1 MSFFKN
7 NLKQFKDINL
17 NDTCY
22 IFGDGVSM
30 KSYKLKYFNNI
41 PSICCGKIFLRS
53 DFNFLNTYYYTIPE
67 PRLFLPKI
75 FQKRQYIIDNQIVNK
90 LLKKKFSELNDIIFF
105 LNVTNSPSISGS
117 NINYIHRITSKMKRE
132 VKNTNNDPFSGSFI
146 TTLSLAY
153 HFGFKKVYL
162 IGFDSFTQSTFTDI
176 RWYEYGKLKNSYEG
190 LKIKNSLIDLYKNK
204 MDITS
209 VLIEKKESI
218 NFKSISYEEF
228 TGESPVYQENH
239 KLTSREHLKVL
250 STQPS
255 YNIFK

>member
-30 KSYKLKYFNNI
+30 KSYKLKHFKNL
-41 PSICCGKIFLRS
+41 PSICCGKIFLRN
-53 DFNFLNTYYYTIPE
+53 DFSSLNTYYYTIPE

-75 FQKRQYIIDNQIVNK
+75 FQKRRYIIDNQIVNK
-90 LLKKKFSELNDIIFF
+90 LLKKKFSELNQINFF
-105 LNVTNSPSISGS
+105 LNVTNLPSVLGS
-117 NINYIHRITSKMKRE
+117 NIHYIHRIISKTKTE
-132 VKNTNNDPFSGSFI
+132 VKNTNIDPFSGSFI

-162 IGFDSFTQSTFTDI
+162 IGFDSFTQSTFTDL

-190 LKIKNSLIDLYKNK
+190 LKIKNSLIELYKEK
-204 MDITS
+204 IDITS

-218 NFKSISYEEF
+218 NFNSISYEEF
-228 TGESPVYQENH
+228 TGEPPIYQENH
-239 KLTSREHLKVL
+239 DLTSSEYLKVL
-250 STQPS
+250 NTQPF
-255 YNIFK
+255 YKIFK

>member
-90 LLKKKFSELNDIIFF
+90 
-105 LNVTNSPSISGS
+105 
-117 NINYIHRITSKMKRE
+117 
-132 VKNTNNDPFSGSFI
+132 
-146 TTLSLAY
+146 
-153 HFGFKKVYL
+153 
-162 IGFDSFTQSTFTDI
+162 Q
-176 RWYEYGKLKNSYEG
+176 
-190 LKIKNSLIDLYKNK
+190 
-204 MDITS
+204 
-209 VLIEKKESI
+209 
-218 NFKSISYEEF
+218 
-228 TGESPVYQENH
+228 
-239 KLTSREHLKVL
+239 
-250 STQPS
+250 
-255 YNIFK
+255 